1 LNKISISKGTGYMLI
16 AGIAFAGMN
25 VSVKFLNHI
34 PLFEIILVRV
44 LITLIL
50 SYRTLKIR
58 KINPWGNNK
67 KFLILRGFFGGCGLI
82 CYFYTLQNMEI
93 ANAIVIHYLSPIFTT
108 VIAIFVF
115 SERVKFIQ
123 WISFGISFLG
133 VIAVK
138 GFAKVET
145 MDFIVGIL
153 GALFTGL
160 AYNAIKN
167 MKNKEESDVIIF
179 YHPLVTLPLTIVYFL
194 MFPQPLVMP
203 NLFELL
209 LLVATGICTQI
220 GQYFITRAYQ
230 IEDAAKISS
239 VTYVGIIWGVLIG
252 KFMFNDHYS
261 ASVLLGMFLVI
272 GGVLLNLNYQKVLN
286 FFKNS

>member
-1 LNKISISKGTGYMLI
+1 MNKLSISKGTGYMLI

-25 VSVKFLNHI
+25 VSVKYLNRI
-34 PLFEIILVRV
+34 PLFEIILARV
-44 LITLIL
+44 LITLLL

-58 KINPWGNNK
+58 NINPWGNNK
-67 KFLILRGFFGGCGLI
+67 MFLILRGFFGGCGLI

-123 WISFGISFLG
+123 WISFGISFMG

-145 MDFIVGIL
+145 LDFAIGIL
-153 GALFTGL
+153 GALFTGF

-179 YHPLVTLPLTIVYFL
+179 YHPLVTLPLTLIYFFI
-194 MFPQPLVMP
+194 FPQPLVIP
-203 NLFELL
+203 NIVELL
-209 LLVATGICTQI
+209 LLFATGICTQI

-239 VTYVGIIWGVLIG
+239 VTYIGIIWGVLIG

-261 ASVLLGMFLVI
+261 ASVLFGMLLVI
-272 GGVLLNLNYQKVLN
+272 AGVLLNLNNQKIYN
-286 FFKNS
+286 FLKKI

>member
-1 LNKISISKGTGYMLI
+1 M
-16 AGIAFAGMN
+16 
-25 VSVKFLNHI
+25 
-34 PLFEIILVRV
+34 
-44 LITLIL
+44 
-50 SYRTLKIR
+50 
-58 KINPWGNNK
+58 
-67 KFLILRGFFGGCGLI
+67 FLILRGFFGGCGLI

-123 WISFGISFLG
+123 WISFGISFMG

-145 MDFIVGIL
+145 LDFAIGIL
-153 GALFTGL
+153 GALFTGF

-179 YHPLVTLPLTIVYFL
+179 YHPLVTLPLTLIYFFI
-194 MFPQPLVMP
+194 FPQPLVIP
-203 NLFELL
+203 NIVELL
-209 LLVATGICTQI
+209 LLFATGICTQI

-239 VTYVGIIWGVLIG
+239 VTYIGIIWGVLIG

-261 ASVLLGMFLVI
+261 ASVLFGMLLVI
-272 GGVLLNLNYQKVLN
+272 AGVLLNLNNQKIYN
-286 FFKNS
+286 FLKKI

>member
-1 LNKISISKGTGYMLI
+1 MLI

-25 VSVKFLNHI
+25 VSVKYLSHI
-34 PLFEIILVRV
+34 PLFEIILARV

-108 VIAIFVF
+108 VIAIFIF
-115 SERVKFIQ
+115 SERVRFIQ
-123 WISFGISFLG
+123 WISFAISFTG
-133 VIAVK
+133 VIVVK

-145 MDFIVGIL
+145 LDFIIGIL
-153 GALFTGL
+153 GALFTGF

-179 YHPLVTLPLTIVYFL
+179 YHPLVTLPLTIIYYL
-194 MFPQPLVMP
+194 LFPQPLVTP
-203 NLFELL
+203 TFFDFIFLI
-209 LLVATGICTQI
+209 ATGICTQI

-239 VTYVGIIWGVLIG
+239 VTYIGIIWGVLIG
-252 KFMFNDHYS
+252 KFMFYDHYS
-261 ASVLLGMFLVI
+261 ASVLLGMLLVI
-272 GGVLLNLNYQKVLN
+272 GGVLLNLNYHRIYN
-286 FFKNS
+286 FFKKN